1 MPSVADDR
9 IGRTIYADD
18 IKLVKGKVKATPSR
32 SAERASL
39 QLIKTD
45 NTQFFAQLDEMGSD
59 SIVTPI
65 EKRILQREWSL
76 LQSSRNSLNS
86 QVLEWGIAEQNVYID
101 YTAEYDS
108 LSQLMSVVLNPTYLD
123 ENTDITDHG
132 PLRSYFEDYY
142 TKATLLEEYLF
153 QLNTGLLD
161 GLDDR
166 VRLDL
171 NINSSL
177 GLILPLDGAS
187 TTLSAILL
195 RDNVDITANYDSSCF
210 TWERV
215 TADTA
220 GDAVWNS
227 QHNLVGK
234 TLTVSV
240 ADLYGKSAHF
250 YCRFRYEYSVTM
262 TLMQTGS
269 ITLNEETPGPQ
280 GEQGEQG
287 EAYVVVIESTNGDK
301 FKPGESMTTT
311 LRAKVF
317 LNGEEITSTI
327 PDSWFSWRR
336 KSFYEPNDDPLWNS
350 NHVAGYRS
358 IDVTANDVYA
368 RATFFCD
375 IVK

>member
-1 MPSVADDR
+1 
-9 IGRTIYADD
+9 
-18 IKLVKGKVKATPSR
+18 
-32 SAERASL
+32 
-39 QLIKTD
+39 
-45 NTQFFAQLDEMGSD
+45 
-59 SIVTPI
+59 
-65 EKRILQREWSL
+65 
-76 LQSSRNSLNS
+76 
-86 QVLEWGIAEQNVYID
+86 
-101 YTAEYDS
+101 
-108 LSQLMSVVLNPTYLD
+108 
-123 ENTDITDHG
+123 
-132 PLRSYFEDYY
+132 
-142 TKATLLEEYLF
+142 
-153 QLNTGLLD
+153 
-161 GLDDR
+161 
-166 VRLDL
+166 
-171 NINSSL
+171 
-177 GLILPLDGAS
+177 
-187 TTLSAILL
+187 
-195 RDNVDITANYDSSCF
+195 
-210 TWERV
+210 
-215 TADTA
+215 
-220 GDAVWNS
+220 
-227 QHNLVGK
+227 
-234 TLTVSV
+234 
-240 ADLYGKSAHF
+240 
-250 YCRFRYEYSVTM
+250 M